1 MNTHKDNV
9 YGLDISLKS
18 IGLVNIDRY
27 NKLEIVQDDS
37 NLCLSLSSTLDDITE
52 IAQSIAIDIPDNS
65 IVMVD
70 ATQYRFKA
78 RKKQQEQLHSLIGA
92 IASLCPF
99 TSFRRVEPKEIR
111 KALELKANTK
121 KQDVWR
127 LIPMEYTDQ
136 VDMGNVS
143 EHIKD
148 AILLAHLY
156 NKVETW

>member
-1 MNTHKDNV
+1 MNTRKDNV

-18 IGLVNIDRY
+18 IGLVNIDRD
-27 NKLEIVQDDS
+27 NRLTIVQDDS
-37 NLCLSLSSTLDDITE
+37 NLGLSLSSTLDDITE

-111 KALELKANTK
+111 KALGLPSKASK
-121 KQDVWR
+121 EDVWR
-127 LIPMEYTDQ
+127 LIPIKYLAQ
-136 VDMGNVS
+136 VDIYNIS
-143 EHIKD
+143 EHVRD
-148 AILLAHLY
+148 AILLAYLHDV
-156 NKVETW
+156 VETW

>member
-1 MNTHKDNV
+1 MNDNV

-27 NKLEIVQDDS
+27 NRLTIVQDDS
-37 NLCLSLSSTLDDITE
+37 NLGLSLSSTLDDITE
-52 IAQSIAIDIPDNS
+52 IAQSIAIDIPDNA

-111 KALELKANTK
+111 KALELKASTK
-121 KQDVWR
+121 KEDVWQY
-127 LIPMEYTDQ
+127 IPSEYIDQ

-148 AILLAHLY
+148 AILLAYLY
-156 NKVETW
+156 DVVEVW

>member
-1 MNTHKDNV
+1 MNDNV

-27 NKLEIVQDDS
+27 NRLTIVQDDN
-37 NLCLSLSSTLDDITE
+37 NLGLSLSSTLDDITE
-52 IAQSIAIDIPDNS
+52 IAQSIAIDIPDNA

-99 TSFRRVEPKEIR
+99 SSFSRVEPREIR
-111 KALELKANTK
+111 KALGLKANTK
-121 KQDVWR
+121 KEDVWQC
-127 LIPMEYTDQ
+127 IPAEYTDQ
-136 VDMGNVS
+136 VDIYKFS
-143 EHIKD
+143 EHVRD
-148 AILLAHLY
+148 AILLAYLHDV
-156 NKVETW
+156 VETW

>member
-1 MNTHKDNV
+1 V

-27 NKLEIVQDDS
+27 NKLEIIQDDILS
-37 NLCLSLSSTLDDITE
+37 LSLSSTLDDITE
-52 IAQSIAIDIPDNS
+52 IAQSIAIDIPDNA

-99 TSFRRVEPKEIR
+99 SSFRRVEPKEIR
-111 KALELKANTK
+111 KVLELKASTK
-121 KQDVWR
+121 KEDVWQY
-127 LIPMEYTDQ
+127 IPVEYLAQ
-136 VDMGNVS
+136 VDIYKFS
-143 EHIKD
+143 EHVRD
-148 AILLAHLY
+148 AILLAYLY
-156 NKVETW
+156 GRVEVW

>member
-27 NKLEIVQDDS
+27 NKLEIVQDDT
-37 NLCLSLSSTLDDITE
+37 LCLSLSSTLDDITE
-52 IAQSIAIDIPDNS
+52 VAQSIAIDIPDNA

-99 TSFRRVEPKEIR
+99 ASFRRVEPREIR
-111 KALELKANTK
+111 KALGLKDNTK
-121 KQDVWR
+121 KEDVWKY
-127 LIPMEYTDQ
+127 IPVEYTDQ
-136 VDMGNVS
+136 VDIYKFS
-143 EHIKD
+143 EHVRD
-148 AILLAHLY
+148 AVLLAYLY
-156 NKVETW
+156 DRVETW

>member
-1 MNTHKDNV
+1 MIIMSDNV

-18 IGLVNIDRY
+18 IGLVNIDRD
-27 NKLEIVQDDS
+27 NRLTIIQDDS
-37 NLCLSLSSTLDDITE
+37 NLGLSLSSTLDSIADIGR
-52 IAQSIAIDIPDNS
+52 SIAIEIPDNS

-92 IASLCPF
+92 IASLCFF
-99 TSFRRVEPKEIR
+99 TSLRRVEPKEIR
-111 KALELKANTK
+111 KALGLKASTK
-121 KQDVWR
+121 KEDVWR

>member
-18 IGLVNIDRY
+18 IGLVNIDRD
-27 NKLEIVQDDS
+27 NRLTIVQDDILS
-37 NLCLSLSSTLDDITE
+37 LSLSSTLDDITE
-52 IAQSIAIDIPDNS
+52 IAQSIAIDIPDNA

-99 TSFRRVEPKEIR
+99 SSFRRVEPKEIR
-111 KALELKANTK
+111 KALELKASTK
-121 KQDVWR
+121 KEDVWQC
-127 LIPMEYTDQ
+127 IPVEYTDQ
-136 VDMGNVS
+136 VDIYKFS
-143 EHIKD
+143 EHVRD
-148 AILLAHLY
+148 AILLAYLY
-156 NKVETW
+156 DVVETW

>member
-27 NKLEIVQDDS
+27 NKLEIVQDDT
-37 NLCLSLSSTLDDITE
+37 LCLSLSSTLDDITE
-52 IAQSIAIDIPDNS
+52 VAQSIAIDIPDNA

-99 TSFRRVEPKEIR
+99 ASFRRVEPKEIR
-111 KALELKANTK
+111 KALGLPSKASK
-121 KQDVWR
+121 EDVWK
-127 LIPMEYTDQ
+127 LIPAEYTDQ
-136 VDMGNVS
+136 VDIGNVS
-143 EHIKD
+143 EHVRD
-148 AILLAHLY
+148 AILLAYLY
-156 NKVETW
+156 DKVEVW

>member
-1 MNTHKDNV
+1 MNDNV

-18 IGLVNIDRY
+18 IGLVNIDRD
-27 NKLEIVQDDS
+27 NRLTVVQDDILS
-37 NLCLSLSSTLDDITE
+37 LSLSSTLDDITE
-52 IAQSIAIDIPDNS
+52 IAQSIAIGIPDNA

-92 IASLCPF
+92 ISSLCPF
-99 TSFRRVEPKEIR
+99 SSFRRVEPREIR
-111 KALELKANTK
+111 KALELKASTK
-121 KQDVWR
+121 KEDVWSY
-127 LIPMEYTDQ
+127 IPVEYTDQ

-148 AILLAHLY
+148 AILLAHFY
-156 NKVETW
+156 DVVETW

>member
-27 NKLEIVQDDS
+27 NKLEIVQDDILS
-37 NLCLSLSSTLDDITE
+37 LSLSSTLDDITE

-99 TSFRRVEPKEIR
+99 SSFLRVEPKEIR
-111 KALELKANTK
+111 KALGLKASTK
-121 KQDVWR
+121 KEDVWSF
-127 LIPMEYTDQ
+127 IPAEYTDQ

-143 EHIKD
+143 EHVRD
-148 AILLAHLY
+148 AVLLAYLY
-156 NKVETW
+156 DKVETW

>member
-27 NKLEIVQDDS
+27 NKLTIVQDDT
-37 NLCLSLSSTLDDITE
+37 LCLSLSSTLDDITE

-99 TSFRRVEPKEIR
+99 SSFRRVEPKDIR
-111 KALELKANTK
+111 KALELKVSTK
-121 KQDVWR
+121 KEDVWSY
-127 LIPMEYTDQ
+127 IPVEYTDQ
-136 VDMGNVS
+136 VNMGNVS

-148 AILLAHLY
+148 AILLAHL
-156 NKVETW
+156 